1 MATRSKST
9 RTVTKKTQAAL
20 EEVIQSAGR
29 SGDAGA
35 MQPAKG
41 KLGVMIVG
49 MGAVATTF
57 VAGVEAI
64 RKGLSAPIGSLT
76 QMGTIRLGK
85 RTDKR
90 APKIKDFV
98 PLAEL
103 DDLVFTGWDIFEDDM
118 YTAASKAG
126 VLDQNLLNKIKPF
139 LSKIKPQKAVFDQ
152 NYVKRLDG
160 PNVKKGKNKM
170 DLAEQLRE
178 DIRNFKKKS
187 GASRLVTIWCG
198 STEIFL
204 KPGKVHQTLESFEK
218 GLRENDKNIAPSMIY
233 AYASLME
240 GVPFANGAPN
250 LTVDLPVMHFL
261 SKKNNA
267 PICGKDFK
275 TGQTLMKTILAPGF
289 KARLLGVK
297 GWYSTNILGNRD
309 GEVLD
314 DPGSFKTKE
323 ESKLSVLEHIL
334 QPDLYPE
341 LYGDIFH
348 KVTINYY
355 PPRGDNKEGWD
366 NIDIFGWLG
375 YPMQIKV
382 DFLCRDSILAAPIV
396 LDLIL
401 FLDLAKRC
409 SELQGL
415 GVQEWLSFYLKSP
428 MTAPGL
434 YPEHDLFIQL
444 MKLKNTLRHLRG
456 EELITHLGLEYYD

>member
-1 MATRSKST
+1 MATRQKSARTESKKPNSN
-9 RTVTKKTQAAL
+9 
-20 EEVIQSAGR
+20 EIQS
-29 SGDAGA
+29 
-35 MQPAKG
+35 PKG
-41 KLGVMIVG
+41 KLGVMIPG

-57 VAGVEAI
+57 VAGVEAV
-64 RKGLSAPIGSLT
+64 RKGIAKPIGSVT
-76 QMGTIRLGK
+76 QMATIRLGK
-85 RTDKR
+85 RTDAR
-90 APKIKDFV
+90 SPKIKEFV
-98 PLAEL
+98 PLAGL

-118 YTAASKAG
+118 YAAAKNAG
-126 VLDQNLLNKIKPF
+126 VLDRELLEQIKPF
-139 LSKIKPQKAVFDQ
+139 LSTIKPRKAVFDH
-152 NYVKRLDG
+152 NYVKKIDG

-170 DLAEQLRE
+170 DLAEQVRA
-178 DIRNFKKKS
+178 DIRDFKKTS
-187 GASRLVTIWCG
+187 GATRLITIWCG
-198 STEIFL
+198 STESYIEPTAAHQSL
-204 KPGKVHQTLESFEK
+204 KSFEK
-218 GLRENDKNIAPSMIY
+218 ALTTNDENVAPSMIY

-250 LTVDLPVMHFL
+250 LTVDLPVMHEL
-261 SKKNNA
+261 SRKNEA

-275 TGQTLMKTILAPGF
+275 TGQTLIKTILAPGF
-289 KARLLGVK
+289 KARMIGLN
-297 GWYSTNILGNRD
+297 GWFSMNILGNRD
-309 GEVLD
+309 GEVLE

-334 QPDLYPE
+334 QPELYPE
-341 LYGDIFH
+341 LYGNFTH
-348 KVTINYY
+348 KVRINYY

-396 LDLIL
+396 LDLVL
-401 FLDLAKRC
+401 FMDLAQR
-409 SELQGL
+409 SAELRGL
-415 GVQEWLSFYLKSP
+415 GIQEWLSFYFKSP

>member
-1 MATRSKST
+1 MAKRQ
-9 RTVTKKTQAAL
+9 KTA
-20 EEVIQSAGR
+20 QSAAVVN
-29 SGDAGA
+29 SEI
-35 MQPAKG
+35 QPAKG
-41 KLGVMIVG
+41 KLGVLIPG

-64 RKGLSAPIGSLT
+64 RKGHASPIGSLT

-85 RTDKR
+85 RTEGR
-90 APKIKDFV
+90 SPKVKEFV
-98 PLAEL
+98 PLAGL
-103 DDLVFTGWDIFEDDM
+103 DDLVFTGWDPFEDDM
-118 YTAASKAG
+118 YTAARKSG
-126 VLDQNLLNKIKPF
+126 VLEKELLDKVKPF
-139 LSKIKPQKAVFDQ
+139 LSTIKPRPAVFDR
-152 NYVKRLDG
+152 NYVKKLDG
-160 PNVKKGKNKM
+160 HNVKKGKNKM
-170 DLAEQLRE
+170 DLAEQLRD
-178 DIRNFKKKS
+178 DIRDFKKTSK
-187 GASRLVTIWCG
+187 ASRFVTAWCG

-204 KPGKVHQTLESFEK
+204 QPTAAHQSVKAFEK
-218 GLRENDKNIAPSMIY
+218 AMVANDEAVAPSMIY

-250 LTVDLPVMHFL
+250 LTVDLPVMHEL
-261 SKKNNA
+261 SRKNEA

-289 KARLLGVK
+289 KARLLGLN
-297 GWYSTNILGNRD
+297 GWFSTNILGNRD
-309 GEVLD
+309 GEVLE

-334 QPDLYPE
+334 QPELYPE
-341 LYGDIFH
+341 LYGNFTH
-348 KVTINYY
+348 KVRINYY

-396 LDLIL
+396 LDLVL
-401 FLDLAKRC
+401 FLDLAKRT
-409 SELQGL
+409 SELRGI
-415 GVQEWLSFYLKSP
+415 GIQEWLSFYFKSP
-428 MTAPGL
+428 MTPPGL

-444 MKLKNTLRHLRG
+444 MKLKNTLRHLKG